1 MSLGIAFKGPEG
13 IVLAA
18 DSRVILQAEVTHGAE
33 KMVLPSAFDNAT
45 KLLQIAGHKY
55 VGAVTYGL
63 GAIGQQEPRTAH
75 SLLLELEGY
84 LSKKDTERFTVKDY
98 AENLGKFFNDQWQAR
113 MPTNY
118 SGPDMIFLVGGFDPD
133 EPYGKV
139 FQVLIPSNPV
149 PAECNAGQFGITWG
163 GQSEYTHRL
172 IKGFDPQMPSLVQ
185 NFLHLTPEQTTA
197 LAGHLESALSSPI
210 PYQFLPLQDS
220 VNLSILLISTTMQ
233 IQNWVVGVRGVGGAI
248 DVATITRKCGFV
260 AVQQKAISG
269 HKIIIRR
276 AGD

>member
-75 SLLLELEGY
+75 SFLLEFEDY
-84 LSKKDTERFTVKDY
+84 LSKKKIDRFPIKDF
-98 AENLGKFFNDQWQAR
+98 AENLANFFKEQWNGR
-113 MPTNY
+113 MPSNY
-118 SGPDMIFLVGGFDPD
+118 SGPDMVFLVGGFDAD

-139 FQVLIPSNPV
+139 FQVLIPSNIV
-149 PAECNAGQFGITWG
+149 PTEYNAGQFGITWG

-185 NFLHLTPEQTTA
+185 NFLKLNPEQTIE
-197 LAGHLESALSSPI
+197 LERYLENALSSPI

-220 VNLSILLISTTMQ
+220 VNLSILLIRTTME
-233 IQNWVVGVRGVGGAI
+233 IQNWIVGVRGVGGAI
-248 DVATITRKCGFV
+248 DVATITRKDGFI

-269 HKIIIRR
+269 EKIIIRR

>member
-75 SLLLELEGY
+75 SFLLEFEDY
-84 LSKKDTERFTVKDY
+84 LSKKKIDRFPIKDF
-98 AENLGKFFNDQWQAR
+98 AENLANFFKEQWNGR
-113 MPTNY
+113 MPSNY
-118 SGPDMIFLVGGFDPD
+118 SGPDMVFLVGGFDAG

-139 FQVLIPSNPV
+139 FQVLIPSNIV
-149 PAECNAGQFGITWG
+149 PTEYNAGQFGITWG

-185 NFLHLTPEQTTA
+185 NFLKLSPEQTIE
-197 LAGHLESALSSPI
+197 LERHLENALSSPI

-220 VNLSILLISTTMQ
+220 VNLSILLIRTTME
-233 IQNWVVGVRGVGGAI
+233 IQNWIVGVRGVGGAI
-248 DVATITRKCGFV
+248 DVATITRKDGFI

-269 HKIIIRR
+269 EKIIIRR